1 MRGRKPKPT
10 YLKLLNGNPGKR
22 PLNEHEPQP
31 QPEREIPPAP
41 LELSAEARTE
51 WDRVAGELSRLGTLT
66 VVDRAAL
73 AAYSQAYG
81 RWIQAERG
89 IAQMAERDQLT
100 GGLMIKT
107 TNGNAVQNPL
117 VGMANRAMADMVRYA
132 AEFGMTPSSRSRIA
146 ANTDPNQGSFDE
158 FW

>member
-31 QPEREIPPAP
+31 ERVIPVAP
-41 LELSAEARTE
+41 TELSAEARLE
-51 WDRVAGELSRLGTLT
+51 WDRVVGELSRLGTLT

-100 GGLMIKT
+100 SGLMIKT
-107 TNGNAVQNPL
+107 VNGNAIQNPL

-132 AEFGMTPSSRSRIA
+132 TEFGMTPSSRSRITG
-146 ANTDPNQGSFDE
+146 NTDPNQGSFDE

>member
-22 PLNEHEPQP
+22 PLNQSEPKP
-31 QPEREIPPAP
+31 QPEREIPLAP
-41 LELSAEARTE
+41 PELSVEARAE
-51 WDRVAGELSRLGTLT
+51 WERVAGELSRLGTLT

-81 RWIQAERG
+81 RWIQAERA
-89 IAQMAERDQLT
+89 IAEMAQRDQLT
-100 GGLMIKT
+100 HGLMIKT
-107 TNGNAVQNPL
+107 TNGNAIQNPL

-132 AEFGMTPSSRSRIA
+132 AEFGMTPSSRSRIVGK
-146 ANTDPNQGSFDE
+146 TDPNQGDFDE

>member
-10 YLKLLNGNPGKR
+10 YLKLLTGNPGKR
-22 PLNEHEPQP
+22 PLNEREPQP
-31 QPEREIPPAP
+31 RPEPEIPVAP
-41 LELSAEARTE
+41 LELSAEARAE

-66 VVDRAAL
+66 LVDRAAL

-81 RWIQAERG
+81 RWIQAERS
-89 IAQMAERDQLT
+89 IAEMAQRDQLT

-107 TNGNAVQNPL
+107 TNGNAIQNPL
-117 VGMANRAMADMVRYA
+117 VGMANRAMSDMVRYA
-132 AEFGMTPSSRSRIA
+132 AEFGMTPSSRSRI
-146 ANTDPNQGSFDE
+146 TGKIDPNQGDFDE

>member
-22 PLNEHEPQP
+22 PLNEHEPKP
-31 QPEREIPPAP
+31 KPEIPVAPA
-41 LELSAEARTE
+41 ELSADARLE
-51 WDRVAGELSRLGTLT
+51 WDRVAAELSRLGTLT

-81 RWIQAERG
+81 RWVQAERG

-100 GGLMIKT
+100 HGLMIKT
-107 TNGNAVQNPL
+107 TNGNAIQNPL

-132 AEFGMTPSSRSRIA
+132 TEFGMTPSSRSRIGG
-146 ANTDPNQGSFDE
+146 NTDPNQTTFDE

>member
-22 PLNEHEPQP
+22 PLNEHEPK
-31 QPEREIPPAP
+31 PEPTIPAAP
-41 LELSAEARTE
+41 SELSAEARVE

-100 GGLMIKT
+100 AGLMIKT
-107 TNGNAVQNPL
+107 TNGNAIQNPL

-132 AEFGMTPSSRSRIA
+132 TEFGMTPSSRSRIA
-146 ANTDPNQGSFDE
+146 GNTDPNQGNFDE

>member
-22 PLNEHEPQP
+22 PLNKQEPK
-31 QPEREIPPAP
+31 PEPTIPAAP
-41 LELSAEARTE
+41 IELSADARLE
-51 WDRVAGELSRLGTLT
+51 WDRVAGELGRLGTLT

-81 RWIQAERG
+81 RWVQAERG

-100 GGLMIKT
+100 SGLMIKT
-107 TNGNAVQNPL
+107 VNGNAIQNPL

-132 AEFGMTPSSRSRIA
+132 TEFGMTPSSRSRIA
-146 ANTDPNQGSFDE
+146 GNIDPNQSTFDE

>member
-22 PLNEHEPQP
+22 PLNEREPQP
-31 QPEREIPPAP
+31 AREIPHAPA
-41 LELSAEARTE
+41 ELSAEARVE
-51 WDRVAGELSRLGTLT
+51 WDRIAAELSRLGTLT

-73 AAYSQAYG
+73 AAYCQAYG
-81 RWIQAERG
+81 RWIAAERG

-100 GGLMIKT
+100 AGLMIKT

-132 AEFGMTPSSRSRIA
+132 SEFGMTPSSRSRIA
-146 ANTDPNQGSFDE
+146 GNTDPNQGDFDE